1 MARDT
6 MLRGTSAFATRI
18 SAWAIHVW
26 LLMLLLVTTAGC
38 GGDISNQ
45 AVAPT
50 PGGASAE
57 ISSSHEATADATPP
71 AEAADS
77 SAVPPA
83 EPTSAPAASDPAAPH
98 SATADS
104 WPLFRGSP
112 SATGV
117 AASSL
122 PDKLEVLWQIS
133 TPDGSIES
141 TAAIVDGVAYV
152 GNLNGYLYALNLAD
166 GTEKW
171 KYQTE
176 PGFYASAA
184 VRDGRVYIGDAEGRF
199 YCLDAATGELKWGFS
214 SKAEID
220 SSANFWR
227 DRVIFGSQD
236 ATLYCLNAATG
247 EKIWEYTIADQIRCF
262 PTIADDRAFIAG
274 CDSKLHVVDLATG
287 QGSANLDIEAP
298 TGNAPALLLKADASA
313 LSADMLYFGTEGETF
328 FGINWRKPEIVWRYR
343 NPQRAF
349 PYRSSAAVT
358 PQLVVVGGRDKLIK
372 ALDPA
377 TGEPRWTFATKSRVD
392 SSPVIVGQRVFVGGA
407 DGRLYAFDLTTG
419 EKTWEYEAGGGFN
432 ASPAVA
438 AGRLI
443 IGNEDGEIFCF
454 GSK

>member
-1 MARDT
+1 MVA
-6 MLRGTSAFATRI
+6 AFAL
-18 SAWAIHVW
+18 V
-26 LLMLLLVTTAGC
+26 LLAGC
-38 GGDISNQ
+38 
-45 AVAPT
+45 
-50 PGGASAE
+50 SA
-57 ISSSHEATADATPP
+57 
-71 AEAADS
+71 
-77 SAVPPA
+77 PPA
-83 EPTSAPAASDPAAPH
+83 EPQANSTTPTSATRTVDAATPLTTQVATDDAAPTATGGDITVDASPVEPN
-98 SATADS
+98 SATAES

-117 AASSL
+117 AVSSL
-122 PDKLEVLWQIS
+122 PENLEVLWQVS

-166 GTEKW
+166 GSEKW

-199 YCLDAATGELKWGFS
+199 YCLDAASGELKWGFS

-247 EKIWEYTIADQIRCF
+247 DKLWEYSIPDQIRCF

-287 QGSANLDIEAP
+287 QGSAQLDIESP
-298 TGNAPALLLKADASA
+298 TGNAPAVFVKGDAPA
-313 LSADMLYFGTEGETF
+313 TLEDMIYFGTEGETF
-328 FGINWRKPEIVWRYR
+328 FGINWRKSEIVWRYR

-349 PYRSSAAVT
+349 PYRSSAALT
-358 PQLVVVGGRDKLIK
+358 KELVIVGGRDKMIK

-377 TGEPRWTFATKSRVD
+377 TGEPRWTFPTKSRVD
-392 SSPVIVGQRVFVGGA
+392 SSPVVVGQRVFVGGA
-407 DGRLYAFDLTTG
+407 DGRLYGLSLKTG
-419 EKTWEYEAGGGFN
+419 EKVWEYEAGGGFN

-438 AGRLI
+438 AGRLV
-443 IGNEDGEIFCF
+443 IGNEDGVVFCF
-454 GSK
+454 GAK

>member
-1 MARDT
+1 MARD
-6 MLRGTSAFATRI
+6 RSRRSTSVYAHRFA
-18 SAWAIHVW
+18 SWAMQPFLAIP
-26 LLMLLLVTTAGC
+26 LLLITAGC
-38 GGDISNQ
+38 GGDTSGNSTSP
-45 AVAPT
+45 AATGSSAEV
-50 PGGASAE
+50 GASRPETAAAQPQAE
-57 ISSSHEATADATPP
+57 PATTPP
-71 AEAADS
+71 NS
-77 SAVPPA
+77 Q
-83 EPTSAPAASDPAAPH
+83 PAAPH

-122 PDKLEVLWQIS
+122 PDNLDVLWQIS

-141 TAAIVDGVAYV
+141 TATIVNGVAYV

-247 EKIWEYTIADQIRCF
+247 EKVWEYTIADQIRCF

-328 FGINWRKPEIVWRYR
+328 FGINWRKSEIVWRYR

-358 PQLVVVGGRDKLIK
+358 PGFVVVGGRDKLIK

-377 TGEPRWTFATKSRVD
+377 TGEPLWTFATKSRVD

-407 DGRLYAFDLTTG
+407 DGRLYAFDLQTG

-438 AGRLI
+438 AGRLV